1 MNANTI
7 LSVQRVTP
15 KKYFGQHF
23 LKDLRIAERIA
34 ETIPDNIKNIL
45 EIGSGT
51 GALTQFLLKKNDTN
65 LLAIEIDKESC
76 AYLGEHYPQLRVF
89 RDDFLTFDFDR
100 IFDGEPFGIVGNFP
114 YNISTE
120 ILFKVL
126 DNRSRIPFFA
136 GMFQKEVAERICAAH
151 GNKVYGITSVL
162 TQAFYHTEY
171 LFTVSEQV
179 FVPPPKVKSAVIRL
193 TRKEQQTLDCN
204 ERLFFSIVK
213 TAFNQRRKTMRNSL
227 KTFNADLSD
236 KTFDL
241 RPEQIS
247 QEQFIEI
254 TKLIQNQ
261 SI

>member
-1 MNANTI
+1 M
-7 LSVQRVTP
+7 QRVTP

-76 AYLGEHYPQLRVF
+76 TYLGEYYPQLRVF

-100 IFDGEPFGIVGNFP
+100 IFDGESFGIVGNFP

-136 GMFQKEVAERICAAH
+136 GMFQKEVAERICATH

-162 TQAFYHTEY
+162 TQAFYRTEY

-247 QEQFIEI
+247 QEQFIKI